1 LSMYKAVFL
10 DFYGTL
16 VHEDDVFIEEI
27 CQRILT
33 STVTSTQATTR
44 DIGIYWWN
52 SFSEKFH
59 SSYGDNF
66 KTQREIEIS
75 SLEDTI
81 AFYQSSEN
89 PRELSEILFKHWQ
102 CPQLFEDAKPFLESI
117 RTPIIILSNIDRD
130 DIQSAI
136 HHNGLSF
143 ENMITSEDVKS
154 YKPRPEMFQKA
165 LKTYNLNP
173 TEVLH
178 VGDSL
183 TSDVAGAQRA
193 GIKVAWINRKNK
205 VLPQNVSPDY
215 VVRSL
220 EELIPL
226 LA

>member
-1 LSMYKAVFL
+1 MYKAVFL

-16 VHEDDVFIEEI
+16 VHEDDVFVEEI
-27 CQRILT
+27 CHRIMT
-33 STVTSTQATTR
+33 STSLQTTIR
-44 DIGIYWWN
+44 DIGNYWWN
-52 SFSEKFH
+52 AFSQNFQ

-66 KTQREIEIS
+66 KTQREIEIC
-75 SLEDTI
+75 SLADTI
-81 AFYQSSEN
+81 AFYKSSEN

-102 CPQLFEDAKPFLESI
+102 CPQLFEDAKTFLERI
-117 RTPIIILSNIDRD
+117 RTPKIILSNIDRH

-165 LKTYNLNP
+165 LMTYNLHP
-173 TEVLH
+173 SEVLH

-193 GIKVAWINRKNK
+193 GIKVAWINRSNK
-205 VLPQNVSPDY
+205 VLPQNVIPDY
-215 VVRSL
+215 IVKSL